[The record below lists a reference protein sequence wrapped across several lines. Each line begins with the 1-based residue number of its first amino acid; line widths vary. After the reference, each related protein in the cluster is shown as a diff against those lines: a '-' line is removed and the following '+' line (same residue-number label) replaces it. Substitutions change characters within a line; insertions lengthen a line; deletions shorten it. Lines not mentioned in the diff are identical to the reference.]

1 MVTGNRLERLK
12 WIYRIQMCHNNST
25 TVSTART
32 VTLMKQWKKLIPLS
46 YFCPEKYKQVIKF
59 DNATQMW

>member
-1 MVTGNRLERLK
+1 
-12 WIYRIQMCHNNST
+12 MCHNNST

-32 VTLMKQWKKLIPLS
+32 VTLMKQWKKLIPLES

-59 DNATQMW
+59 DNATQM

>member
-1 MVTGNRLERLK
+1 
-12 WIYRIQMCHNNST
+12 MCHNNST

-59 DNATQMW
+59 DNATQM